1 MIADKPFSQACEN
14 NKSPILQQ
22 IEQIFTAPMT
32 VWEIGSGTGQHGCFF
47 AQNLPHIIWQPTD
60 LLENLAGI
68 SQWVKQSSLPNINP
82 PLVLDVR
89 EEVWPE
95 TGIEGVFTANTLH
108 IMSWAV
114 VSEYFE
120 KLNVN
125 LKVGAAVVIYGPFN
139 FNNQYS
145 SESNA
150 RFDQWL
156 KLRNPRSGIRHFED
170 IVSLATN
177 AGMVLMKKVAM
188 PANNQLLV
196 FQKQVQDYRS

>member
-14 NKSPILQQ
+14 NKRPILQQ

-32 VWEIGSGTGQHGCFF
+32 VWEIDSGTGQHGCFF
-47 AQNLPHIIWQPTD
+47 AQNLPHTIWQPTD

-68 SQWVKQSSLPNINP
+68 SQWVKQSSLTNINA
-82 PLVLDVR
+82 PLALDVR
-89 EEVWPE
+89 EKGWPE
-95 TGIEGVFTANTLH
+95 TGIEGIFTANTLH
-108 IMSWAV
+108 IMSWEV
-114 VSEYFE
+114 VSEFFE

-170 IVSLATN
+170 IVSLAAN
-177 AGMVLMKKVAM
+177 AGMVLMKKVSM

-196 FQKQVQDYRS
+196 FQKQTQNYRS

>member
-1 MIADKPFSQACEN
+1 
-14 NKSPILQQ
+14 
-22 IEQIFTAPMT
+22 
-32 VWEIGSGTGQHGCFF
+32 
-47 AQNLPHIIWQPTD
+47 
-60 LLENLAGI
+60 
-68 SQWVKQSSLPNINP
+68 LPNINP

-108 IMSWAV
+108 IMSWGV

-170 IVSLATN
+170 IVSLAAN

-196 FQKQVQDYRS
+196 FQKQTQNYRS